1 MASPG
6 FRVLLILFVDR
17 VRVVF
22 YIGASETKCLNLR
35 VQTFFLINGGW
46 LRTSMSM
53 NEKRSVAL
61 LSVLAAVF
69 LTGMKLTVGLLTNSL
84 GILSEAAHSG
94 LDLVAAL
101 MTLFAVKISDK
112 PADETH
118 HYGHGKVEGFSA
130 FFEVILLMVTC
141 GYIIYEA
148 VERIIGKSAH
158 VEVNVYSFAVMAISI
173 VVDISRST
181 SLYRVAKKYKSQALE
196 ADALHFSSDIW
207 SSAVVIAG
215 LLGYKFFG
223 LVLADSI
230 AALVVA
236 VLVIVVSIRLGIRT
250 VNVLLD
256 KAPPGMR
263 QSIEEAVAQ
272 LPGAER
278 LESLR
283 IRTSGV
289 KTFVDMRL
297 TLSSD
302 LSFSEAHRIAS
313 TAEKNVSQL
322 IPGADV
328 IVHADP
334 APLSLKAVPKDKISS
349 IMKEHRGLF
358 VGYHDLNIIH
368 HQDTYLVNMH
378 LVMAADSHVEE
389 AHEVCDHLEAE
400 IKQVIPGATVTIHI
414 EPRQPSPSS

>member
-1 MASPG
+1 M
-6 FRVLLILFVDR
+6 
-17 VRVVF
+17 
-22 YIGASETKCLNLR
+22 IGT
-35 VQTFFLINGGW
+35 
-46 LRTSMSM
+46 
-53 NEKRSVAL
+53 NEKRSVAF

-69 LTGMKLTVGLLTNSL
+69 LTGMKLAVGLLTNSL

-112 PADETH
+112 PADESH

-141 GYIIYEA
+141 GYIIYEG

-158 VEVNVYSFAVMAISI
+158 VEVNIYSFAVMAISI
-173 VVDISRST
+173 VVDISRSR
-181 SLYRVAKKYKSQALE
+181 SLSRVAKKYKSQALE

-215 LLGYKFFG
+215 LVAYKFFG

-230 AALVVA
+230 AALAVA
-236 VLVIVVSIRLGIRT
+236 VLVIVVSVRLGIRT
-250 VNVLLD
+250 INVLLD

-278 LESLR
+278 LDSLR
-283 IRTSGV
+283 IRTSGE

-297 TLSSD
+297 TLTRD
-302 LSFSEAHRIAS
+302 LSFTEAHRIAS
-313 TAEKNVSQL
+313 LAEKKISQI

-334 APLSLKAVPKDKISS
+334 AAPLSLKAVPKDKISS
-349 IMKEHRGLF
+349 ILKEHRGLF

-368 HQDTYLVNMH
+368 HQDNYLVNMH
-378 LVMAADSHVEE
+378 VVMAADSHVEE

-400 IKQVIPGATVTIHI
+400 IKQIIPGATVTIHI
-414 EPRQPSPSS
+414 EPHQPDASS

>member
-1 MASPG
+1 MG
-6 FRVLLILFVDR
+6 
-17 VRVVF
+17 
-22 YIGASETKCLNLR
+22 T
-35 VQTFFLINGGW
+35 
-46 LRTSMSM
+46 
-53 NEKRSVAL
+53 NEKRSVAF

-69 LTGMKLTVGLLTNSL
+69 LTGMKLTVGLVTNSL

-158 VEVNVYSFAVMAISI
+158 VEVNIASFGVMAISI
-173 VVDISRST
+173 IVDISRSR
-181 SLYRVAKKYKSQALE
+181 SLSRVAKKYKSQALE

-215 LLGYKFFG
+215 LVAYKFFG

-230 AALVVA
+230 AALAVA
-236 VLVIVVSIRLGIRT
+236 VLVIVVSVRLGIRT

-263 QSIEEAVAQ
+263 QSIEEAVAH

-278 LESLR
+278 LDSLR

-297 TLSSD
+297 TLTRD
-302 LSFSEAHRIAS
+302 LSFTEAHRIAS
-313 TAEKNVSQL
+313 LAEKKISHI

-334 APLSLKAVPKDKISS
+334 AAPLSLKAVPKEKISS
-349 IMKEHRGLF
+349 ILKEHRGLF

-368 HQDTYLVNMH
+368 HQDNYLVNMH
-378 LVMAADSHVEE
+378 VVMAADSHVEE

-400 IKQVIPGATVTIHI
+400 IKQIIPGATVTIHI
-414 EPRQPSPSS
+414 EPHQPDASS

>member
-1 MASPG
+1 MG
-6 FRVLLILFVDR
+6 
-17 VRVVF
+17 
-22 YIGASETKCLNLR
+22 T
-35 VQTFFLINGGW
+35 
-46 LRTSMSM
+46 

-69 LTGMKLTVGLLTNSL
+69 LTGMKLAVGLLTNSL

-112 PADETH
+112 PADESH

-158 VEVNVYSFAVMAISI
+158 VEVNIASFGVMAISI
-173 VVDISRST
+173 IVDVSRSR
-181 SLYRVAKKYKSQALE
+181 SLSRVAKKYKSQALE

-215 LLGYKFFG
+215 LVAYKFFG

-230 AALVVA
+230 AALAVA
-236 VLVIVVSIRLGIRT
+236 VLVIVVSVRLGIRT

-278 LESLR
+278 LDSLR

-289 KTFVDMRL
+289 NTFVDMRL
-297 TLSSD
+297 TLTRD
-302 LSFSEAHRIAS
+302 LSFTEAHRIAS
-313 TAEKNVSQL
+313 LAEKKISHI

-334 APLSLKAVPKDKISS
+334 AAPLSLKAVPKDKISS
-349 IMKEHRGLF
+349 ILKEHRGLF

-368 HQDTYLVNMH
+368 HQDNYLVNMH
-378 LVMAADSHVEE
+378 VVMAADSHVEE

-400 IKQVIPGATVTIHI
+400 IKQIIPGATVTIHI
-414 EPRQPSPSS
+414 EPHQPDASS

>member
-1 MASPG
+1 MG
-6 FRVLLILFVDR
+6 
-17 VRVVF
+17 
-22 YIGASETKCLNLR
+22 T
-35 VQTFFLINGGW
+35 
-46 LRTSMSM
+46 
-53 NEKRSVAL
+53 NEKRSVAF

-69 LTGMKLTVGLLTNSL
+69 LTGMKLAVGLLTNSL

-101 MTLFAVKISDK
+101 MTLFAVRISDK

-118 HYGHGKVEGFSA
+118 HYGHGKFEGFSA
-130 FFEVILLMVTC
+130 FIEVILLVVTC

-148 VERIIGKSAH
+148 VERIIGKSVH
-158 VEVNVYSFAVMAISI
+158 VDVNVYSFAVMAISI
-173 VVDISRST
+173 GVDISRSR
-181 SLYRVAKKYKSQALE
+181 SLSRVAKKYKSQALE

-215 LLGYKFFG
+215 LAAYKFFG
-223 LVLADSI
+223 LTLADSI
-230 AALVVA
+230 AALAVA
-236 VLVIVVSIRLGIRT
+236 VLVIVVSVRLGIRT

-272 LPGAER
+272 LPGAES
-278 LESLR
+278 LDSLR

-297 TLSSD
+297 TLARG
-302 LSFSEAHRIAS
+302 LSFTEAHRIAS
-313 TAEKNVSQL
+313 LAEKKISQL

-334 APLSLKAVPKDKISS
+334 DSSSLKAVPKDKISS

-368 HQDTYLVNMH
+368 HQDSYLVNMH
-378 LVMAADSHVEE
+378 LVMAAGSHVEE

-400 IKQVIPGATVTIHI
+400 IKQIIPGATVTIHI
-414 EPRQPSPSS
+414 EPHQPGASS

>member
-1 MASPG
+1 
-6 FRVLLILFVDR
+6 
-17 VRVVF
+17 
-22 YIGASETKCLNLR
+22 
-35 VQTFFLINGGW
+35 
-46 LRTSMSM
+46 MSTD
-53 NEKRSVAL
+53 EKRSVAF

-69 LTGMKLTVGLLTNSL
+69 LTGLKLTVGLLTNSL

-101 MTLFAVKISDK
+101 MTLFAVKISDI
-112 PADETH
+112 PADDTH

-130 FFEVILLMVTC
+130 FFEVFLLLVTC
-141 GYIIYEA
+141 GYIIFEA
-148 VERIIGKSAH
+148 LERMIGKSPH
-158 VEVNVYSFAVMAISI
+158 VEVNIYSFAVMGISI

-207 SSAVVIAG
+207 SSAVVIVG
-215 LLGYKFFG
+215 LVAYKFFG
-223 LVLADSI
+223 IALADSI

-256 KAPPGMR
+256 KAPAGMR
-263 QSIEEAVAQ
+263 QSVEDALAQ

-278 LESLR
+278 LDSLR

-297 TLSSD
+297 TLTSD

-313 TAEKNVSQL
+313 TAERKVSEL

-334 APLSLKAVPKDKISS
+334 AKNPAARIETEDRISG
-349 IMKEHRGLF
+349 IMKEHERLF
-358 VGYHDLNIIH
+358 VGYHNLNIIH
-368 HQDTYLVNMH
+368 HQDNYLVSMH
-378 LVMAADSHVEE
+378 LVMAGDSHVEE
-389 AHEVCDHLEAE
+389 AHRVCDHLELE
-400 IKQVIPGATVTIHI
+400 IKQIMPGATVNIHI
-414 EPRQPSPSS
+414 EPGRQPKGF

>member
-1 MASPG
+1 MG
-6 FRVLLILFVDR
+6 
-17 VRVVF
+17 
-22 YIGASETKCLNLR
+22 T
-35 VQTFFLINGGW
+35 
-46 LRTSMSM
+46 

-69 LTGMKLTVGLLTNSL
+69 LTGMKLAVGLLTNSL

-112 PADETH
+112 PADESH

-158 VEVNVYSFAVMAISI
+158 VEVTIASFGVMAISI
-173 VVDISRST
+173 IVDVSRSR
-181 SLYRVAKKYKSQALE
+181 SLSRVAKKYKSQALE

-215 LLGYKFFG
+215 LVAYKFFG

-230 AALVVA
+230 AALAVA
-236 VLVIVVSIRLGIRT
+236 VLVIVVSVRLGIRT

-278 LESLR
+278 LDSLR

-289 KTFVDMRL
+289 NTFVDMRL
-297 TLSSD
+297 TLTRD
-302 LSFSEAHRIAS
+302 LSFTEAHRIAS
-313 TAEKNVSQL
+313 LAEKKISHI

-334 APLSLKAVPKDKISS
+334 AAPLSLKAVPKDKISS
-349 IMKEHRGLF
+349 ILKEHRGLF

-368 HQDTYLVNMH
+368 HQDNYLVNMH
-378 LVMAADSHVEE
+378 VVMAADSHVEE

-400 IKQVIPGATVTIHI
+400 IKQIIPGATVTIHI
-414 EPRQPSPSS
+414 EPHQPDASS

>member
-1 MASPG
+1 MG
-6 FRVLLILFVDR
+6 
-17 VRVVF
+17 
-22 YIGASETKCLNLR
+22 T
-35 VQTFFLINGGW
+35 
-46 LRTSMSM
+46 
-53 NEKRSVAL
+53 NEKRSVAF

-69 LTGMKLTVGLLTNSL
+69 LTGMKLAVGLLTNSL

-112 PADETH
+112 PADESH

-141 GYIIYEA
+141 GYIIYEG

-158 VEVNVYSFAVMAISI
+158 VEVNIYSFAVMAISI
-173 VVDISRST
+173 VVDISRSR
-181 SLYRVAKKYKSQALE
+181 SLSRVAKKYKSQALE

-215 LLGYKFFG
+215 LVAYKFFG

-230 AALVVA
+230 AALAVA
-236 VLVIVVSIRLGIRT
+236 VLVIVVSVRLGIRT

-263 QSIEEAVAQ
+263 QSIQEAVAQ

-278 LESLR
+278 LDSLR

-297 TLSSD
+297 TLTRD
-302 LSFSEAHRIAS
+302 LSFTEAHRIAS
-313 TAEKNVSQL
+313 LAEKKISHI

-334 APLSLKAVPKDKISS
+334 AAPLSLKAVPKDKISS
-349 IMKEHRGLF
+349 ILKEHRGLF

-368 HQDTYLVNMH
+368 HQDNYLVNMH
-378 LVMAADSHVEE
+378 VVMAADSHVEE

-400 IKQVIPGATVTIHI
+400 IKQIIPGATVTIHI
-414 EPRQPSPSS
+414 EPHQPDASS

>member
-1 MASPG
+1 
-6 FRVLLILFVDR
+6 V
-17 VRVVF
+17 
-22 YIGASETKCLNLR
+22 IGT
-35 VQTFFLINGGW
+35 
-46 LRTSMSM
+46 
-53 NEKRSVAL
+53 NEKRSVAF

-69 LTGMKLTVGLLTNSL
+69 LTGMKLAVGLLTNSL

-112 PADETH
+112 PADESH

-141 GYIIYEA
+141 GYIIYEG

-158 VEVNVYSFAVMAISI
+158 VEVNIYSFAVMAISI
-173 VVDISRST
+173 VVDISRSR
-181 SLYRVAKKYKSQALE
+181 SLSRVAKKYKSQALE

-215 LLGYKFFG
+215 LVAYKFFG

-230 AALVVA
+230 AALAVA
-236 VLVIVVSIRLGIRT
+236 VLVIVVSVRLGIRT
-250 VNVLLD
+250 INVLLD

-278 LESLR
+278 LDSLR
-283 IRTSGV
+283 IRTSGE

-297 TLSSD
+297 TLTRD
-302 LSFSEAHRIAS
+302 LSFTEAHRIAS
-313 TAEKNVSQL
+313 LAEKKISQI

-334 APLSLKAVPKDKISS
+334 AAPLSLKAVPKDKISS
-349 IMKEHRGLF
+349 ILKEHRGLF

-368 HQDTYLVNMH
+368 HQDNYLVNMH
-378 LVMAADSHVEE
+378 VVMAADSHVEE

-400 IKQVIPGATVTIHI
+400 IKQIIPGATVTIHI
-414 EPRQPSPSS
+414 EPHQPDASS

>member
-1 MASPG
+1 M
-6 FRVLLILFVDR
+6 
-17 VRVVF
+17 
-22 YIGASETKCLNLR
+22 IGT
-35 VQTFFLINGGW
+35 
-46 LRTSMSM
+46 
-53 NEKRSVAL
+53 NEKRSVAF

-69 LTGMKLTVGLLTNSL
+69 LTGMKLAVGLLTNSL

-112 PADETH
+112 PADESH
-118 HYGHGKVEGFSA
+118 HYGHGKVEGCSA

-158 VEVNVYSFAVMAISI
+158 VEVNIYSFAVMAISI
-173 VVDISRST
+173 VVDISRSR
-181 SLYRVAKKYKSQALE
+181 SLSRVAKKYKSQALE

-215 LLGYKFFG
+215 LVAYKFFG

-230 AALVVA
+230 AALAVA
-236 VLVIVVSIRLGIRT
+236 VLVIVVSVRLGIRT

-278 LESLR
+278 LDSLR

-297 TLSSD
+297 TLTRD
-302 LSFSEAHRIAS
+302 LSFTEAHRIAS
-313 TAEKNVSQL
+313 LAEKKISHI

-334 APLSLKAVPKDKISS
+334 AAPLSLKAVPKDKISS
-349 IMKEHRGLF
+349 ILKEHRGLF

-368 HQDTYLVNMH
+368 HQDNYLVNMH
-378 LVMAADSHVEE
+378 VVMAADSHVEE

-400 IKQVIPGATVTIHI
+400 IKQIIPGATVTIHI
-414 EPRQPSPSS
+414 EPHQPDASS

>member
-1 MASPG
+1 MG
-6 FRVLLILFVDR
+6 
-17 VRVVF
+17 
-22 YIGASETKCLNLR
+22 T
-35 VQTFFLINGGW
+35 
-46 LRTSMSM
+46 
-53 NEKRSVAL
+53 NEKRLVAF

-69 LTGMKLTVGLLTNSL
+69 LTGMKLAVGLLTNSL

-112 PADETH
+112 PADESH

-141 GYIIYEA
+141 GYIIYEG

-158 VEVNVYSFAVMAISI
+158 VEVNIYSFAVMAISI
-173 VVDISRST
+173 VVDISRSR
-181 SLYRVAKKYKSQALE
+181 SLSRVAKKYKSQALE

-215 LLGYKFFG
+215 LVAYKFFG

-230 AALVVA
+230 AALAVA
-236 VLVIVVSIRLGIRT
+236 VLVIVVSVRLGIRT

-263 QSIEEAVAQ
+263 QSIQEAVAQ

-278 LESLR
+278 LDSLR

-297 TLSSD
+297 TLTRD
-302 LSFSEAHRIAS
+302 LSFTEAHRIAS
-313 TAEKNVSQL
+313 LAEKKISHI

-334 APLSLKAVPKDKISS
+334 AAPLSLKAVPKDKISS
-349 IMKEHRGLF
+349 ILKEHRGLF

-368 HQDTYLVNMH
+368 HQDNYLVNMH
-378 LVMAADSHVEE
+378 VVMAADSHVEE

-400 IKQVIPGATVTIHI
+400 IKQIIPGATVTIHI
-414 EPRQPSPSS
+414 EPHQPDASS

>member
-1 MASPG
+1 M
-6 FRVLLILFVDR
+6 
-17 VRVVF
+17 
-22 YIGASETKCLNLR
+22 IGT
-35 VQTFFLINGGW
+35 
-46 LRTSMSM
+46 
-53 NEKRSVAL
+53 NEKRSVAF

-69 LTGMKLTVGLLTNSL
+69 LTGMKLAVGLLTNSL

-112 PADETH
+112 PADESH

-141 GYIIYEA
+141 GFIIYEA

-158 VEVNVYSFAVMAISI
+158 VEVNIYSFAVMAISI
-173 VVDISRST
+173 VVDISRSR
-181 SLYRVAKKYKSQALE
+181 SLSRVAKKYKSQALE

-215 LLGYKFFG
+215 LVAYKFFG

-230 AALVVA
+230 AALAVA
-236 VLVIVVSIRLGIRT
+236 VLVIVVSVRLGIRT
-250 VNVLLD
+250 INVLLD

-278 LESLR
+278 LDSLR

-297 TLSSD
+297 TLTRD
-302 LSFSEAHRIAS
+302 LSFTEAHRIAS
-313 TAEKNVSQL
+313 LAEKKISQI

-334 APLSLKAVPKDKISS
+334 AAPLSLKAVPKDKISS
-349 IMKEHRGLF
+349 ILKEHRGLF

-368 HQDTYLVNMH
+368 HQDNYLVNMH
-378 LVMAADSHVEE
+378 VVMAADSHVEE

-400 IKQVIPGATVTIHI
+400 IKQIIPGATVTIHI
-414 EPRQPSPSS
+414 EPHQPDASS

>member
-1 MASPG
+1 
-6 FRVLLILFVDR
+6 
-17 VRVVF
+17 
-22 YIGASETKCLNLR
+22 
-35 VQTFFLINGGW
+35 
-46 LRTSMSM
+46 M

-130 FFEVILLMVTC
+130 FFEVILLMITC

-158 VEVNVYSFAVMAISI
+158 VEVNIYSFAVMAISI

-207 SSAVVIAG
+207 SSAVVILG
-215 LLGYKFFG
+215 LIGYKFFG
-223 LVLADSI
+223 LLLADSI

-236 VLVIVVSIRLGIRT
+236 VLVIVVSVRLGIRT

-263 QSIEEAVAQ
+263 ENVEEVVAQ

-278 LESLR
+278 LDSLR

-297 TLSSD
+297 ALTSD

-313 TAEKNVSQL
+313 LAEKKVSEL

-334 APLSLKAVPKDKISS
+334 VKNPSPKAVPKDKISN

-358 VGYHDLNIIH
+358 VGYHDLNIVH
-368 HQDTYLVNMH
+368 HHDTYLVNMH

-400 IKQVIPGATVTIHI
+400 IKQIIPGATVTIHI
-414 EPRQPSPSS
+414 EPHQPNP